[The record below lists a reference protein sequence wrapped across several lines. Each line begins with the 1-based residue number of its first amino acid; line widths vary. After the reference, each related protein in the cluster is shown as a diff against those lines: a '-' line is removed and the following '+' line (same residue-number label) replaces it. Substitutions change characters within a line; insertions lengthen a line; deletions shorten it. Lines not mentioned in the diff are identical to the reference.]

1 MKNTSYKN
9 KQFVLLGMTFLSV
22 AGIAGCSK
30 VELAQS
36 SVTLAVSYK
45 HLDVYKR
52 QPLFHDDHIV
62 HLDNK
67 KGAVKKE

>member
-30 VELAQS
+30 VELAQ
-36 SVTLAVSYK
+36 
-45 HLDVYKR
+45 
-52 QPLFHDDHIV
+52 
-62 HLDNK
+62 
-67 KGAVKKE
+67 

>member
-1 MKNTSYKN
+1 MIFAFCDRTNVLDIVVHLYYNKKIHFICHKMKNTSYKN

-36 SVTLAVSYK
+36 TVTLES
-45 HLDVYKR
+45 R
-52 QPLFHDDHIV
+52 
-62 HLDNK
+62 
-67 KGAVKKE
+67 

>member
-36 SVTLAVSYK
+36 SVTLSLAMSCRK
-45 HLDVYKR
+45 MLQIICRIRMRKS
-52 QPLFHDDHIV
+52 
-62 HLDNK
+62 
-67 KGAVKKE
+67 